1 MFFKFMG
8 LFNVF
13 FRFSLF
19 QGFFMVI
26 PTVKQDINQTPF
38 HVKMNINAQY
48 LLIYTYMFHAVKSIE
63 SI

>member
-8 LFNVF
+8 LF
-13 FRFSLF
+13 
-19 QGFFMVI
+19 
-26 PTVKQDINQTPF
+26 NQTPF